1 MEQKGRFVADDEVE
15 GVDAVVAMLRSHRD
29 EILRDWLERVRDNR
43 AIETGQMLSDPV
55 LLDHMPQLFDSML
68 DRLEIGRTR
77 EEAEQLAAVHGF
89 ARRVSGYDVVESV
102 VELMMFRRAI
112 WTQLGAADASAE
124 GGLAVMERIDGMVDR
139 AVITSL
145 KAFLD
150 PSARMM
156 MRTPD
161 RAPSESAADA
171 SSGVQG

>member
-1 MEQKGRFVADDEVE
+1 METKARFVADEDVQ
-15 GVDAVVAMLRSHRD
+15 DFDSVVAMLRSHRD

-68 DRLEIGRTR
+68 DRMEMGRTR
-77 EEAEQLAAVHGF
+77 DEAEQLAAVHGF

-102 VELMMFRRAI
+102 VELLMFRRAI
-112 WTQLGAADASAE
+112 WTQLGALETSAQ
-124 GGLAVMERIDGMVDR
+124 GGLAVMERVDGMVDR

-156 MRTPD
+156 MRSPVPASSD
-161 RAPSESAADA
+161 HASESASRTDE
-171 SSGVQG
+171 